1 MSKVLEFQKKLLTDE
16 AARKKFAA
24 DPKGYLKDQGVKLPA
39 GLTIPAQLDAALVNR
54 QISAVAAG
62 LKEEQIDIDKLD
74 TSDSH
79 GVTTAIGDAID
90 VRTRDLAAARAV
102 HSEIS
107 GRGAEGRNAT
117 IAVVGAVVAAVV
129 AVPVA
134 TFGRSAEWVT
144 RVNPA
149 GIEKITRG
157 QLGMTL
163 HGPDGLRIEGVS
175 VNDAAALIRSL
186 R

>member
-16 AARKKFAA
+16 SARKKFAA
-24 DPKGYLKDQGVKLPA
+24 DPKGFLKDQGVKLPA
-39 GLTIPAQLDAALVNR
+39 GLTLPAQLDAAVVNR

-62 LKEEQIDIDKLD
+62 LKEEKIDIETLD
-74 TSDSH
+74 TSDAH
-79 GVTTAIGDAID
+79 GVTTVIGDAMD

-102 HSEIS
+102 HTEIA
-107 GRGAEGRNAT
+107 GRGPDGRNAT
-117 IAVVGAVVAAVV
+117 VAVVGAVVAAVV

-134 TFGRSAEWVT
+134 TFGRSADWVT

-149 GIEKITRG
+149 GIEKISRG

-163 HGPDGLRIEGVS
+163 HGPQGLRIEGIS
-175 VNDAAALIRSL
+175 VDDAAALIRNL